1 MAKNISENAS
11 QFFRDEM
18 KEFYEIIIEK
28 PDWNDNKAYFLY
40 SSCKD
45 YQLIVLENRRQELLK
60 IRSHIELI
68 NFWIL

>member
-28 PDWNDNKAYFLY
+28 PD
-40 SSCKD
+40 
-45 YQLIVLENRRQELLK
+45 
-60 IRSHIELI
+60 
-68 NFWIL
+68 